1 VTNEK
6 DAVNAIRTAWMFK
19 KHVSTLPR
27 WGKVQHESM
36 ELVENSLPDV
46 DAVTKSLIVRNLLIA
61 LRCHTCERRLT
72 DECNFMICVRGLM
85 SGTIGR

>member
-1 VTNEK
+1 MTNEK

>member
-1 VTNEK
+1 MTSEEDIADV
-6 DAVNAIRTAWMFK
+6 IRTAWLLK

-27 WGKVQHESM
+27 WGRIQQESV
-36 ELVENSLPDV
+36 ESTENSLPDV
-46 DAVTKSLIVRNLLIA
+46 DAETKSLIMRNILFA
-61 LRCHTCERRLT
+61 LRCHTCERKLT

>member
-6 DAVNAIRTAWMFK
+6 DAVNAMRTAWLFK
-19 KHVSTLPR
+19 KHFSTLPR

-36 ELVENSLPDV
+36 EMAENSLPNV
-46 DAVTKSLIVRNLLIA
+46 DAVTKSLILRNLLFA

-72 DECNFMICVRGLM
+72 DECNFMLCVRGLM

>member
-1 VTNEK
+1 MTSEK
-6 DAVNAIRTAWMFK
+6 DVANAIRTAWLFK

-27 WGKVQHESM
+27 WGRVQHESAEM
-36 ELVENSLPDV
+36 AEGSLPNV
-46 DAVTKSLIVRNLLIA
+46 DAETKSLILRNILIA
-61 LRCHTCERRLT
+61 LRCHTCERRLS

>member
-6 DAVNAIRTAWMFK
+6 DAVDAIRTAWLFK
-19 KHVSTLPR
+19 KTISTLPR
-27 WGKVQHESM
+27 WGRIQHESM
-36 ELVENSLPDV
+36 EMVESSLPNV
-46 DAVTKSLIVRNLLIA
+46 DAETKSLIMRNILFA

>member
-1 VTNEK
+1 VTSEK
-6 DAVNAIRTAWMFK
+6 DAVNAIRTAWLFK

-27 WGKVQHESM
+27 WGRVQHESM
-36 ELVENSLPDV
+36 DMVGSSLPNV
-46 DAVTKSLIVRNLLIA
+46 DAETKSLIMRNILFA

-72 DECNFMICVRGLM
+72 VECNFMICVRGLM

>member
-1 VTNEK
+1 MTDEK
-6 DAVNAIRTAWMFK
+6 NAVNAIRTAFLFK
-19 KHVSTLPR
+19 KRISTLPR
-27 WGKVQHESM
+27 WGRVQQESLEM
-36 ELVENSLPDV
+36 IESSLPNV
-46 DAVTKSLIVRNLLIA
+46 DAETKSLIMRNILIM

>member
-1 VTNEK
+1 MTSEK
-6 DAVNAIRTAWMFK
+6 DAVNAIRTAWLFK

-27 WGKVQHESM
+27 WGRVQHESM
-36 ELVENSLPDV
+36 EMVGSSLPNV
-46 DAVTKSLIVRNLLIA
+46 DAETKSLIMRNILFA

-72 DECNFMICVRGLM
+72 AECNFMICVRGLM